1 MFSKVLST
9 AAVALAASSV
19 VSAQTFT
26 ECNPIEK
33 DCKPDPAFGN
43 TKVDCD
49 LTKGPCKAFYEL
61 DGTALEYTSEGAV
74 FKIEKE
80 SNAPTIATEN
90 YMFFGRLEVELNP
103 APGKGVVTS
112 VVLQS
117 DVLDEIDWE
126 WVGGD
131 VDQVQTNYFSKG
143 DTSTYDR
150 GAYHPVPGAVGT
162 SHVYTIEWTAEKIDW
177 IVNGAIVRTLKASD
191 AKGGSAFPQ
200 TPMEVKLGTWVAGRK
215 DAPDGTVE
223 WAGGYT
229 DFSKAPFNAYYKSVK
244 IVDYAGGSGPATGSV
259 RQYVYGDK
267 TGDWESIVV
276 EKGDGPADGQGED
289 ETTSAA
295 ATTKSAKPTGTV
307 IEPEEETTTEEK
319 TTSTSERIYTKP
331 KTTIEPST
339 PVPTTL
345 ITPTTTSSD
354 ASEETTTTGS
364 GSEESETGSGAE
376 ESTGTDTVGEDAAG
390 SVRVAFGTVA
400 FAGIVALAQLL

>member
-26 ECNPIEK
+26 LCNPMKK

-43 TKVDCD
+43 EKVDCD
-49 LTKGPCKAFYEL
+49 FTKGPCKPFREL
-61 DGTALEYTSEGAV
+61 DGTKLDYTDKGAV

-80 SNAPTIATEN
+80 SNAPTIATNN

-150 GAYHPVPGAVGT
+150 GAYHPVKGAVGT

-191 AKGGSAFPQ
+191 AKGGKAFPQ

-215 DAPDGTVE
+215 DAPQGTVE

-229 DFSKAPFNAYYKSVK
+229 DFSAAPFNAYYKSVK
-244 IVDYAGGSGPATGSV
+244 IVDYAGGSGPASGAV

-267 TGDWESIVV
+267 SGDWESIVV
-276 EKGDGPADGQGED
+276 EKGDGPADGEND
-289 ETTSAA
+289 KT
-295 ATTKSAKPTGTV
+295 ATTKTAKPTGVV
-307 IEPEEETTTEEK
+307 IEPEDKTTT
-319 TTSTSERIYTKP
+319 TSERLYTKP

-339 PVPTTL
+339 PVPTTVA
-345 ITPTTTSSD
+345 TPSTSSGAEQTSAGSAGTQTTNGAGAATTSS
-354 ASEETTTTGS
+354 TPG
-364 GSEESETGSGAE
+364 
-376 ESTGTDTVGEDAAG
+376 AAG
-390 SVRVAFGTVA
+390 TVRVALGTVA
-400 FAGIVALAQLL
+400 LAGVAALAQLL

>member
-26 ECNPIEK
+26 DCNPMEK

-49 LTKGPCKAFYEL
+49 LTKGPCKPFYEL
-61 DGTALEYTSEGAV
+61 DGTQLEYTDKGAV

-80 SNAPTIATEN
+80 SNAPTIATHN

-150 GAYHPVPGAVGT
+150 GAYHPVQGAVGT
-162 SHVYTIEWTAEKIDW
+162 PHVYTIDWTAEKIDW
-177 IVNGAIVRTLKASD
+177 IVNGAVVRTLKASD
-191 AKGGSAFPQ
+191 AKGGKAFPQ

-215 DAPDGTVE
+215 DAPEGTVE

-229 DFSKAPFNAYYKSVK
+229 DFSQAPFNAYYKSVK
-244 IVDYAGGSGPATGSV
+244 IIDYAGGSGPASGPV

-267 TGDWESIVV
+267 SGDWESIVV
-276 EKGDGPADGQGED
+276 EKGDGPADGQD
-289 ETTSAA
+289 DKETTTKASA
-295 ATTKSAKPTGTV
+295 TSKPTGTV
-307 IEPEEETTTEEK
+307 IEPEEKTTT
-319 TTSTSERIYTKP
+319 TSERLYTKP

-339 PVPTTL
+339 PVPTT
-345 ITPTTTSSD
+345 IATTSSKTTTE
-354 ASEETTTTGS
+354 AAEETTGSSSADETETTAGSAETTGPS
-364 GSEESETGSGAE
+364 DVPGA
-376 ESTGTDTVGEDAAG
+376 AAG
-390 SVRVAFGTVA
+390 SARVAFGTVA
-400 FAGIVALAQLL
+400 FAGVFALAQLF

>member
-1 MFSKVLST
+1 MFSKVLSS
-9 AAVALAASSV
+9 AAVALAASTM

-43 TKVDCD
+43 TKVNCD
-49 LTKGPCKAFYEL
+49 FTKGPCNAFHEL
-61 DGTALEYTSEGAV
+61 DGTKLEYTDKGAV

-90 YMFFGRLEVELNP
+90 YMFFGRLEVELQP

-150 GAYHPVPGAVGT
+150 GAYHPVPGAIGS
-162 SHVYTIEWTAEKIDW
+162 SHTYTIEWTSEKIDW
-177 IVNGAIVRTLKASD
+177 IVNGAVVRTLKASD
-191 AKGGSAFPQ
+191 AKGGKAFPQ

-229 DFSKAPFNAYYKSVK
+229 DFTKAPFNAYYKSVK
-244 IVDYAGGSGPATGSV
+244 IVDYAGGDSPASGSV

-267 TGDWESIVV
+267 TGDWESIEVV
-276 EKGDGPADGQGED
+276 KGDGPADGQGDD
-289 ETTSAA
+289 EETS
-295 ATTKSAKPTGTV
+295 TTKSSKPTNSV
-307 IEPEEETTTEEK
+307 IEPEEPK
-319 TTSTSERIYTKP
+319 TTSHSSTSERIYTKP

-339 PVPTTL
+339 PVPSTV
-345 ITPTTTSSD
+345 ITPTSTSKEAPEATSSGSSSDEETTTSSGD
-354 ASEETTTTGS
+354 SSEET
-364 GSEESETGSGAE
+364 GA
-376 ESTGTDTVGEDAAG
+376 DQVDEDGAAG
-390 SVRVAFGTVA
+390 SVRVALGSLAVA
-400 FAGIVALAQLL
+400 GVIAFAQLL

>member
-9 AAVALAASSV
+9 AAVALAASTV

-26 ECNPIEK
+26 DCNPMEK

-49 LTKGPCKAFYEL
+49 LTKGPCQPFYEL
-61 DGTALEYTSEGAV
+61 DGTKLEYTDKGAV

-80 SNAPTIATEN
+80 TNAPTIATHN

-131 VDQVQTNYFSKG
+131 VNQVQTNYFSKG

-150 GAYHPVPGAVGT
+150 GAYHPVQGAVGT
-162 SHVYTIEWTAEKIDW
+162 PHVYTIDWTAEKIDW
-177 IVNGAIVRTLKASD
+177 IVNGAVIRTLKASD
-191 AKGGSAFPQ
+191 AKGGKAFPQ

-215 DAPDGTVE
+215 NAPEGTVE

-229 DFSKAPFNAYYKSVK
+229 DFSQAPFNAYYKSVK
-244 IVDYAGGSGPATGSV
+244 IVDYAGGSGPASGPV

-267 TGDWESIVV
+267 SGDWESIVV
-276 EKGDGPADGQGED
+276 EKGEGPADGQDDKETA
-289 ETTSAA
+289 TTSK
-295 ATTKSAKPTGTV
+295 TAKPTGTL
-307 IEPEEETTTEEK
+307 IEPDQK
-319 TTSTSERIYTKP
+319 TTSTTTSERLYTKP

-345 ITPTTTSSD
+345 VTPDKTTSE
-354 ASEETTTTGS
+354 AAEQTTGS
-364 GSEESETGSGAE
+364 GVESSTETSGSAAATSSPAG
-376 ESTGTDTVGEDAAG
+376 DAAG
-390 SVRVAFGTVA
+390 SLRVAYGTVA
-400 FAGIVALAQLL
+400 LAGVVALAQLL